1 MTIFSPGL
9 LPISQKQLKSVQ
21 PTTFS
26 CSKCLYLLCLDSKV
40 AMHIDPQNCCSISL
54 IMCSKHL
61 PSVSGSIDEGW
72 CGCFLCECLLCVH
85 FLTVA
90 TVYITMY
97 IGLEKIV
104 WFLNHVLY
112 TSYNQFFELLKGCV
126 GASSFNV
133 CLLLPLWLQEVCM
146 VSFFLA

>member
-1 MTIFSPGL
+1 MKGG
-9 LPISQKQLKSVQ
+9 VG
-21 PTTFS
+21 
-26 CSKCLYLLCLDSKV
+26 
-40 AMHIDPQNCCSISL
+40 
-54 IMCSKHL
+54 
-61 PSVSGSIDEGW
+61 VSYVNV
-72 CGCFLCECLLCVH
+72 CFVFV

-126 GASSFNV
+126 GASSFNA